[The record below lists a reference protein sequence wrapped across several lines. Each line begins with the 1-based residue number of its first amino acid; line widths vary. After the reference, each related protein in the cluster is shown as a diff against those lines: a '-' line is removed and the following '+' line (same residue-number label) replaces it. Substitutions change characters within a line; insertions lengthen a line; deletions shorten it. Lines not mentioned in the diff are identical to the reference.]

1 MHFTNALSLH
11 KTSLLSCLPSTPPHT
26 EAMNCILTILLAAAV
41 LSTATRAETK
51 PLFSQDFS
59 RVQGSE
65 VPDEFLVLDGQFA
78 VKEDGGNRFLELPGS
93 PLDTFG
99 VMFGPNESSGVRV
112 GARIFGT
119 KQGRKFPAFEVGLNG
134 VGGFKLRIA
143 PAKKR
148 VELLNG
154 DDVLATALFEWK
166 TGEWTNLR
174 LQVRK
179 TSDGLK
185 IEGRAW
191 QEGDEPREW
200 TVTATE
206 KTAVPAG
213 KAGVW
218 GMPFAG
224 TPIRFDDLTVTSIE

>member
-1 MHFTNALSLH
+1 
-11 KTSLLSCLPSTPPHT
+11 
-26 EAMNCILTILLAAAV
+26 MNINLTILLAAAV
-41 LSTATRAETK
+41 LCATARAETK

-59 RVQGSE
+59 KVSGTE

-78 VKEDGGNRFLELPGS
+78 VKEEGGNRFLELPGS

-99 VMFGPNESSGVRV
+99 VMFGPNESAGVRV
-112 GARIFGT
+112 GARIFAM
-119 KQGRKFPAFEVGLNG
+119 KQGRKFPTFEVGLGG

-143 PAKKR
+143 PAKKL
-148 VELLNG
+148 VELLKG
-154 DDVLATALFEWK
+154 DDVRATAPFEWK

-174 LQVRK
+174 LQVRMI
-179 TSDGLK
+179 SDGLK

-200 TVTATE
+200 LITATE
-206 KTAVPAG
+206 KGKGPGG

-224 TPIRFDDLTVTSIE
+224 TPIRFDDLTVTAVE

>member
-1 MHFTNALSLH
+1 
-11 KTSLLSCLPSTPPHT
+11 
-26 EAMNCILTILLAAAV
+26 MNSVLTTLLAAAV
-41 LSTATRAETK
+41 FCTTAQAGTK

-59 RVQGSE
+59 SVQGSE
-65 VPDEFLVLDGQFA
+65 IPDEFLVLDGQFA

-93 PLDTFG
+93 PLETFG

-112 GARIFGT
+112 GARIYGT
-119 KQGRKFPAFEVGLNG
+119 KQGRKFPTFEVGLNG
-134 VGGFKLRIA
+134 VGGFKLRVA
-143 PAKKR
+143 PAKKL
-148 VELLNG
+148 VELLKG
-154 DDVLATALFEWK
+154 DDVLATVLFEWK

-191 QEGDEPREW
+191 QAGDEPREW
-200 TVTATE
+200 TVTTTE

-224 TPIRFDDLTVTSIE
+224 TPIRFDDLTVTPVE